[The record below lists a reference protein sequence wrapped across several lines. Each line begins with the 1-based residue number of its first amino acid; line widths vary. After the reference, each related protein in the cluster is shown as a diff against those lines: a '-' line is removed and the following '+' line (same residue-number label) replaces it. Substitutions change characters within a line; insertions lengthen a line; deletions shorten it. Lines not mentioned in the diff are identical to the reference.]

1 MNTENDSVPRS
12 VTVRGDNPQKATAI
26 LQGRIGSTRLPGKV
40 FLPLVGKPV
49 MQHVYERVL
58 HCRNIDRII
67 VATSNERKDDCIV
80 DLFDGLG
87 VPVFRG
93 SEADPL
99 DRYYQAAS
107 HYGVQH
113 VVRIMADCPLVDPEV
128 VDEVIEKYF
137 DGGYDFCYLGGEF
150 PTGLDTTVFSYK
162 ALERCWKEAQR
173 QSERDHIT
181 FYMTNN
187 PDLFNIGVYEKFKGL
202 LHHRWVMDHEA
213 DYNLVVEIY
222 KALYESGKLFGYRD
236 VLELL
241 EERPQLFEINAAIPR
256 DGRIRSDVQEAQGLH
271 RRAGGS
277 LKG

>member
-1 MNTENDSVPRS
+1 MTEKIVIMNKFTLELD
-12 VTVRGDNPQKATAI
+12 
-26 LQGRIGSTRLPGKV
+26 
-40 FLPLVGKPV
+40 
-49 MQHVYERVL
+49 MQ
-58 HCRNIDRII
+58 D
-67 VATSNERKDDCIV
+67 ERKDDCIA

-128 VDEVIEKYF
+128 VDEVIAKYF

-187 PDLFNIGVYEKFKGL
+187 PDLFNIGVYGKFKGL
-202 LHHRWVMDHEA
+202 LHHRRVMDHEA

-222 KALYESGKLFGYRD
+222 KALYKPGKVFGAED
-236 VLELL
+236 VLKLL
-241 EERPQLFEINAAIPR
+241 
-256 DGRIRSDVQEAQGLH
+256 
-271 RRAGGS
+271 
-277 LKG
+277 

>member
-1 MNTENDSVPRS
+1 MNTENDSVPSS
-12 VTVRGDNPQKATAI
+12 VAVRGDNPQKATAI

-58 HCRNIDRII
+58 HCRNIGRII
-67 VATSNERKDDCIV
+67 VATSNERKDDCVV
-80 DLFDGLG
+80 DLFDRLG

-213 DYNLVVEIY
+213 DYNLIGEIY
-222 KALYESGKLFGYRD
+222 KALYEPGKIFGYRD

>member
-1 MNTENDSVPRS
+1 MA
-12 VTVRGDNPQKATAI
+12 VRDDNPKKATAI

-40 FLPLVGKPV
+40 FLSLVGKPV

-58 HCRNIDRII
+58 HCQNIDRII
-67 VATSNERKDDCIV
+67 VATTTEKNDDCIFS
-80 DLFDGLG
+80 LFDGLG

-128 VDEVIEKYF
+128 VDEVIEMYF
-137 DGGYDFCYLGGEF
+137 GGGYDFCYLGGEF
-150 PTGLDTTVFSYK
+150 PTGVDVTVFSYS
-162 ALERCWKEAQR
+162 ALEKCWNEARR
-173 QSERDHIT
+173 QSEREHIT

-187 PDLFNIGVYEKFKGL
+187 PELFSIGVLEKFKGL

-213 DYNLVVEIY
+213 DYKLIVEIY
-222 KALYESGKLFGYRD
+222 KALYEPGKVFGSRD
-236 VLELL
+236 VLRLL
-241 EERPQLFEINAAIPR
+241 DERPQLFQINAGIPR
-256 DGRIRSDVQEAQGLH
+256 DGRIPKKTLNRSRTRIDKREGI
-271 RRAGGS
+271 
-277 LKG
+277 